1 MFYRW
6 MMKNRHLYV
15 HIPFCNNI
23 CYYCDFT
30 RCRYNEGLVNQY
42 LDSLHF
48 ELLHRVNNFDLD
60 TIYIGGGTPSSL
72 SNDQL
77 TRLLMMLKPYAVNTI
92 EYTFEANPDS
102 LTLDKIMILKKFGV
116 NRISLGVQSTNNR
129 LLKLVNRYHDLNMV
143 KEVIDNLIDN
153 GISNISIDLIY
164 SLPTQ
169 TMDEWKETIK
179 EVLLLKI
186 KHVSLYS
193 LTIEENSVFNKKG
206 FSNLDSE
213 TETNMYF
220 YAVETLNKANI
231 NQYEIANFSYEGF
244 ESKHNIGYWKY
255 DDFYGVGL
263 GASCKLN
270 DNRFDNTTNFMNY
283 FKHDFINIDYK
294 LSKKDNMFEMIMM
307 SLRMKSGLD
316 KKLFKYRYHEDVD
329 KIFSEAININVNREN
344 LINSSDNLKCTA
356 KGLAILNTILE
367 DFIEVS

>member
-1 MFYRW
+1 
-6 MMKNRHLYV
+6 
-15 HIPFCNNI
+15 
-23 CYYCDFT
+23 
-30 RCRYNEGLVNQY
+30 
-42 LDSLHF
+42 
-48 ELLHRVNNFDLD
+48 
-60 TIYIGGGTPSSL
+60 
-72 SNDQL
+72 
-77 TRLLMMLKPYAVNTI
+77 
-92 EYTFEANPDS
+92 
-102 LTLDKIMILKKFGV
+102 
-116 NRISLGVQSTNNR
+116 
-129 LLKLVNRYHDLNMV
+129 
-143 KEVIDNLIDN
+143 
-153 GISNISIDLIY
+153 
-164 SLPTQ
+164 
-169 TMDEWKETIK
+169 MDEWKETIK